1 VSISGSTRKQQFVYL
16 AYTCQ
21 LSGDFDVHVKT
32 SGQVLPSV
40 RVGAAAV
47 ILKEL
52 PEWLNFDLL
61 LKSKV

>member
-1 VSISGSTRKQQFVYL
+1 VDNIPPSIVRFHYL
-16 AYTCQ
+16 AYT

-32 SGQVLPSV
+32 SGQVSPSV